1 MTNFNCVC
9 PFLCLFISSFVFL
22 YLGMSLI
29 FVLSI
34 FIKTFK
40 FTSPEYVGQ
49 DCASSILTCLQN
61 LQQPLTWFE
70 FFSWSVMRDLTNSQ
84 DKPTDGCPIKTN
96 IGTKCPIESNRFYQY
111 LQNLSILDHI
121 CLRWKHF
128 NSC

>member
-1 MTNFNCVC
+1 
-9 PFLCLFISSFVFL
+9 
-22 YLGMSLI
+22 
-29 FVLSI
+29 LSI
-34 FIKTFK
+34 FIQTFK

-49 DCASSILTCLQN
+49 DCPSSILTCLQN

-84 DKPTDGCPIKTN
+84 DKPTDRCPVKTN
-96 IGTKCPIESNRFYQY
+96 IDTKCPISSNRFYQN